1 MLCENYYVS
10 MDSKKKHKIVIV
22 GAGVSGLTC
31 AHYLSKSGFKV
42 TLVEASDRVGGR
54 LRTEVFAG
62 YRLDHGFQVLLTS
75 YPEAKRALDY
85 QRLNLHEFFPSAV
98 IHHRGH
104 FFEMAD
110 PFRQPLKVL
119 KTLCNPIGSITDKIK
134 VGLLRLGLISTRNES
149 DDASTSKV
157 LCSLGF
163 SESMR
168 HHFWR
173 PFLAGV
179 FLEPDLKTS
188 VRKFEEVFN
197 HFASGSTAIPALGVA
212 EIPKQ
217 LSECVDRGQLKL
229 NTRVKK
235 VVGQSL
241 KLSSGKTLEA
251 KVIVIATDFI
261 AHDMLTEISVNQQG
275 KTGVAC
281 VYFAIDKPF
290 THPGHL
296 VLNGDLNGPINN
308 LMILPEATDC
318 APKGKYLLSVSVVK
332 REYLDEPNL
341 AHKVSRQLR
350 EWYGSDVR
358 ELRHLKTYVIK
369 SPVPLTPLP
378 PDKRNH
384 KIRSGLY
391 RCGDFMGVPS
401 LNTAMRSGR
410 LVAEQIIREN

>member
-1 MLCENYYVS
+1 
-10 MDSKKKHKIVIV
+10 MDSEKKHKIVIV

-31 AHYLSKSGFKV
+31 AHYLRKSGFKV

-75 YPEAKRALDY
+75 YPEAKRVLNY

-98 IHHRGH
+98 IHYKGN

-173 PFLAGV
+173 PFLTGV

-188 VRKFEEVFN
+188 IRKFEEVFN

-212 EIPKQ
+212 EIAKQ
-217 LSECVDRGQLKL
+217 LSECVDPGQLKL
-229 NTRVKK
+229 NTRVEK

-241 KLSSGKTLEA
+241 KLTSGKTLEA

-261 AHDMLTEISVNQQG
+261 AHDMLTEMSVNQQG
-275 KTGVAC
+275 ETGVAC
-281 VYFAIDKPF
+281 VYFATDKPF
-290 THPGHL
+290 TQPGHL

-332 REYLDEPNL
+332 RGYLDEPRL

-369 SPVPLTPLP
+369 SPVPSTPLP
-378 PDKRNH
+378 RGNRNH

-391 RCGDFMGVPS
+391 RCGDYMGVPS

>member
-1 MLCENYYVS
+1 MARTV
-10 MDSKKKHKIVIV
+10 KKNKIVIV
-22 GAGVSGLTC
+22 GAGMSGLTC
-31 AHYLSKSGFKV
+31 AHYLRKSGFKV

-75 YPEAKRALDY
+75 YPEAKRVLNY

-98 IHHRGH
+98 IHYRGH

-110 PFRQPLKVL
+110 PFRQPLKL
-119 KTLCNPIGSITDKIK
+119 FKTLFNPIGSMTDKIK
-134 VGLLRLGLISTRNES
+134 VGLLRLGLISTSNES

-217 LSECVDRGQLKL
+217 LSECVDPGQLKL

-261 AHDMLTEISVNQQG
+261 AHDMLTEMSVNQQG

-290 THPGHL
+290 TQPGHL

-332 REYLDEPNL
+332 REFLDEPRL
-341 AHKVSRQLR
+341 EHKVSRQLT
-350 EWYGSDVR
+350 EWYGSDVS

-369 SPVPLTPLP
+369 SPVPSTPLP
-378 PDKRNH
+378 RGKRGH
-384 KIRSGLY
+384 KIRGGLY
-391 RCGDFMGVPS
+391 RCGDYMGVPS